1 MNNIILSIT
10 IVYVIISIYCKGERG
25 MLAMTFI
32 SISIMVINLVLAG
45 FGIYA
50 VILAIKALK
59 IYINKNS

>member
-1 MNNIILSIT
+1 
-10 IVYVIISIYCKGERG
+10 